1 MSGPL
6 AVPGMEIEVAIPCAA
21 WLDACADAETVAGAA
36 ARLALARAMAGSPL
50 LTDWR
55 LVVDIRLT
63 DDREQRH
70 LNHTYCGK
78 DRPTNVLS
86 FPLADLAE
94 PGPPRSPVL
103 LGDVVLAFE
112 TVRREAS
119 EQDKPFV
126 DHLRHLVVHGVLHL
140 LGFDHESE
148 PEAEAMERCE
158 IEILAGL
165 GVPDPYCNTM

>member
-94 PGPPRSPVL
+94 RTERLRDEVDRAAECPERGRS
-103 LGDVVLAFE
+103 
-112 TVRREAS
+112 
-119 EQDKPFV
+119 
-126 DHLRHLVVHGVLHL
+126 
-140 LGFDHESE
+140 
-148 PEAEAMERCE
+148 RC
-158 IEILAGL
+158 AGL
-165 GVPDPYCNTM
+165 GGLVGFEADRPFAT